1 VHTNKVTALSVLG
14 RRLVLVG
21 FLGLAAFASGA
32 CKSTSTSTDVPAA
45 ESVDR
50 APTYV
55 YEVTYKPGVVVVD
68 EATVSASLLDMSDD
82 GATFTFDASATGIDG
97 LQPGAVVLIWGLALR
112 KVTTVDTQGATIVV
126 QTDPAALTDAIQD
139 GTIKWDQG
147 IDFTSG
153 GSGNFVNAGSG
164 VVTDDG
170 GVATRKF
177 GVSLKPGEQS
187 LSGKVD
193 DYDYKLT
200 FKPTPGKLEVEVEI
214 SRKDAGIEL
223 SVSAKGF
230 VNKFRT
236 SADIAIAGGETTS
249 ASMSNDSVFGEMNL
263 SFTAGKPTN
272 ADSSGQTIL
281 KIPFSFK
288 IPIPMP
294 GGFPAFVQVQA
305 GFAITMAL
313 TSTNASAA
321 GSYVIPFHGS
331 AGFQLPAGAGD
342 PTPAGAM
349 EADPKIGDGTT
360 TTSLGVSAMGV
371 QVGFPHIGLGIGV
384 SELQTMAYVSQVT
397 SAQLKTP
404 GELGLI
410 HCQAHSLELST
421 QVGVQAEVFGLKFN
435 SASKELYK
443 KSVDLTLPEGT
454 SCN

>member
-1 VHTNKVTALSVLG
+1 MVGKLG
-14 RRLVLVG
+14 RGLVLAG
-21 FLGLAAFASGA
+21 FLGLAAFSSGA
-32 CKSTSTSTDVPAA
+32 CKSASTDAA
-45 ESVDR
+45 AVAGAADASLDQ
-50 APTYV
+50 PPSYV
-55 YEVTYKPGVVVVD
+55 YDVAYKPGVVILD
-68 EATVSASLLDMSDD
+68 EATVSASLLDMSED
-82 GATFTFDASATGIDG
+82 GATFTFDAAAKGIDQ
-97 LQPGAVVLIWGLALR
+97 LQPGAVVLVWGLALR
-112 KVTTVDTQGATIVV
+112 KVTSVDTQGTTVVV

-139 GTIKWDQG
+139 GTIKWDQT

-153 GSGNFVNAGSG
+153 GSGNFVNAPSTGSA
-164 VVTDDG
+164 DADG
-170 GVATRKF
+170 GVAMQKF
-177 GVSLKPGEQS
+177 AVSLKAGEES
-187 LSGKVD
+187 ISGKAGE
-193 DYDYKLT
+193 YDYKLT
-200 FKPTPGKLEVEVEI
+200 FKPTPGKLEVDVEI
-214 SRKDAGIEL
+214 TRKDSGLEL
-223 SVSAKGF
+223 SVTAKGF

-236 SADIAIAGGETTS
+236 NADITIAGGETTA

-294 GGFPAFVQVQA
+294 GGFPVFVQVQA

-331 AGFQLPAGAGD
+331 AGFQLLSGAAD
-342 PTPAGAM
+342 PSPSGTM
-349 EADPKIGDGTT
+349 EADPKIGDDTT

-371 QVGFPHIGLGIGV
+371 QVGFPHISLGIGV

-404 GELGLI
+404 GQLGII
-410 HCQAHSLELST
+410 HCESHSLDLST
-421 QVGVQAEVFGLKFN
+421 QVGVTAEVFGLKFN

-443 KSVDLTLPEGT
+443 KSVDLTRPEGT
-454 SCN
+454 NCN

>member
-1 VHTNKVTALSVLG
+1 MVGKLG
-14 RRLVLVG
+14 RGLVLVG
-21 FLGLAAFASGA
+21 FMGLAAFASGA
-32 CKSTSTSTDVPAA
+32 CKSAPSDAA
-45 ESVDR
+45 ADAAAAAAASVD
-50 APTYV
+50 APPSYV
-55 YEVTYKPGVVVVD
+55 YDVAYKPGVVIVD
-68 EATVSASLLDMSDD
+68 QATVSASLLDMSDD
-82 GATFTFDASATGIDG
+82 GATFTFDAAAKGIDQ

-112 KVTTVDTQGATIVV
+112 KVTTVDTQGATVVV

-139 GTIKWDQG
+139 GTIKWDQTV
-147 IDFTSG
+147 DFTAG
-153 GSGNFVNAGSG
+153 GSGNFVNASSTGG
-164 VVTDDG
+164 TDDG
-170 GVATRKF
+170 GGVAMQKF
-177 GVSLKPGEQS
+177 AVSLKPGEES
-187 LSGKVD
+187 VTAKVG

-200 FKPTPGKLEVEVEI
+200 FKPTPGRLAVEI
-214 SRKDAGIEL
+214 EITRKDSGLEL

-236 SADIAIAGGETTS
+236 NANITIAGGETTS
-249 ASMSNDSVFGEMNL
+249 AAMSNDSVVGEMNL

-331 AGFQLPAGAGD
+331 AGFQLPSGAAD
-342 PTPAGAM
+342 PSPSGSM
-349 EADPKIGDGTT
+349 EADPKIGADTT

-371 QVGFPHIGLGIGV
+371 QVGFPHISLGIGV

-404 GELGLI
+404 GQLGII
-410 HCQAHSLELST
+410 HCESHSLDLST
-421 QVGVQAEVFGLKFN
+421 QVGVTAEVFGLKFN
-435 SASKELYK
+435 SASKELYG
-443 KSVDLTLPEGT
+443 KSVNLTRPEGT